1 MRLLRR
7 AALGAG
13 LLLGATALTVSPA
26 AAQPSEQDEAWMV
39 AANQS
44 NLAEVAAGEAAQEHA
59 TTDEVRE
66 MGTMLIADHE
76 ALDADLTAAAEE
88 LGVDLP
94 DEPSEAQQ
102 AALEEVMAHEGEAFD
117 TAWIASQ
124 IEGHRMTLAAGQEE
138 IENGSEESVIA
149 LAEASAPVVQRHL
162 DHLLEMSGSAPG
174 AVPSGLGDAGSSP
187 LLGVGVVALGLLAL
201 AGSVVLVR
209 RRADVRA

>member
-1 MRLLRR
+1 MS
-7 AALGAG
+7 
-13 LLLGATALTVSPA
+13 TCPTSP
-26 AAQPSEQDEAWMV
+26 P
-39 AANQS
+39 
-44 NLAEVAAGEAAQEHA
+44 
-59 TTDEVRE
+59 
-66 MGTMLIADHE
+66 
-76 ALDADLTAAAEE
+76 
-88 LGVDLP
+88 
-94 DEPSEAQQ
+94 EAQQ